1 MIRIKYL
8 SLVIAVA
15 VIACGCN
22 TATSV
27 NTNIN
32 TNTATNSNATAAN
45 TGSAPADPGNVAG
58 SPTDVYKAA
67 YAARKNCDIPG
78 LKKVMSKDI
87 LQFMTDMGTDDKKSL
102 DDMLK
107 ELCTR
112 PQAPTAEARNEKIEG
127 DHASLEYLA
136 EDGKWERMDFIRE
149 DGAWKMSVG
158 GGDEEYPTD
167 APPKKKNKDDNR
179 S

>member
-1 MIRIKYL
+1 VIRKKSSFLIVL
-8 SLVIAVA
+8 FVA
-15 VIACGCN
+15 VVAVGCSK
-22 TATSV
+22 TA
-27 NTNIN
+27 N
-32 TNTATNSNATAAN
+32 TNTTVNVTGSTTNTAATNTNAAPPETGTA
-45 TGSAPADPGNVAG
+45 AG
-58 SPTDVYKAA
+58 SPTEAYKAA

-87 LQFMTDMGTDDKKSL
+87 QSFLTDMGKGDKKSL

-112 PQAPTAEARNEKIEG
+112 PQAATAEARNETIDG

-136 EDGKWERMDFIRE
+136 EDGKWERMDFVKE
-149 DGAWKMSVG
+149 DGVWKMSIGPG
-158 GGDEEYPTD
+158 GEEYPTD
-167 APPKKKNKDDNR
+167 DVPKKGGKDDNR